1 MRSLGRLSSSVST
14 SAMTTSSPPEKGGY
28 SSAVM
33 YVVEQNIG
41 TTSPQMSSR
50 GEGGWHPGLMTGAF
64 LRRGDSAIKVQEGD
78 NVQHTGQLPRIEA
91 LSASILLL
99 HLPASQNLA
108 NSPHPILVDT
118 CKTTSTLQRRLTTLP
133 IRPIEHVLH
142 PLRLAL
148 GPHALAL
155 RVPHAGAVESGR
167 VVLLVT
173 VEYYGVFDRAKC
185 FVYCLVELL
194 WRHDEGLGVEVGL
207 FGGSDRGKLGGRGR
221 VLAEEIWVE
230 PGGGGREPLVFS
242 LRPVE
247 EGFTLPL
254 VLGGPL
260 GAESLFSVFP
270 CAKRCQSLPQIA
282 PPHVA
287 HLVLPFLSAALLHA
301 AFLWGL
307 DIARDGKTTFD
318 KLAVRDSLLRRF
330 GDVNV
335 AGVLG
340 SDCQDLRRGGEG
352 AVGALGAAPATKRRR
367 EGGAGRHCGPAVESR
382 LGGSCS
388 AVRYTPSDGRCCTA
402 EMAGVMDA

>member
-194 WRHDEGLGVEVGL
+194 WRHDEGLGVEVEGVQVVETSAAE
-207 FGGSDRGKLGGRGR
+207 GVCWRRRSGS
-221 VLAEEIWVE
+221 
-230 PGGGGREPLVFS
+230 S
-242 LRPVE
+242 PVE
-247 EGFTLPL
+247 G
-254 VLGGPL
+254 VVSRSS
-260 GAESLFSVFP
+260 SLSGLLRRASRFRWFSVDRSERS
-270 CAKRCQSLPQIA
+270 RCSRSFRARSDANPSLKLRRRMSLILCF
-282 PPHVA
+282 HSS
-287 HLVLPFLSAALLHA
+287 LLPFSTLRSFGA
-301 AFLWGL
+301 W
-307 DIARDGKTTFD
+307 
-318 KLAVRDSLLRRF
+318 VDSLLRRF